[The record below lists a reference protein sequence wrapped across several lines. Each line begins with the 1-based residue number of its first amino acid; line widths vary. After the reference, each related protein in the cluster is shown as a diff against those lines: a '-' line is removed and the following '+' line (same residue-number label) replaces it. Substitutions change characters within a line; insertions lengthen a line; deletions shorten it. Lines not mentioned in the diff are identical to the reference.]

1 MGVDAVQIRPF
12 EPADRA
18 TVLQALIA
26 LQNHEVPLHDSR
38 LPGEATMERYLMEL
52 LRDLRDGSGI
62 IFIAEAAGA
71 FVGCVACL
79 VVEEQAVQE
88 TPDSNRHG
96 YVSDIFVDP
105 RYRSRGVAQLLLAEA
120 ERHLIGTGVTR
131 LRINVL
137 ANNAK
142 ARRAYERYGLTPY
155 EVMYEK
161 RITRT

>member
-1 MGVDAVQIRPF
+1 MEAVQIRPF
-12 EPADRA
+12 VPADRA

-38 LPGEATMERYLMEL
+38 LPGETTMERYLTEL

-62 IFIAEAAGA
+62 IFIAEAAGV
-71 FVGCVACL
+71 FIGCVACL
-79 VVEEQAVQE
+79 VVEERSVQE
-88 TPDSNRHG
+88 TPDSNWHG

-105 RYRSRGVAQLLLAEA
+105 RYRSQGVAQLLAAA
-120 ERHLIGTGVTR
+120 ERHLTGTGVTR

-142 ARRAYERYGLTPY
+142 ARRAYERYGFTPY

-161 RITRT
+161 RIARA

>member
-1 MGVDAVQIRPF
+1 MDAVQIRPF
-12 EPADRA
+12 VPTDRA

-38 LPGEATMERYLMEL
+38 LPGETTMERYLAEL

-62 IFIAEAAGA
+62 IFIAEAAGV

-79 VVEEQAVQE
+79 VVEEQSVQE

-105 RYRSRGVAQLLLAEA
+105 RCRSRGVAQLLLAAA
-120 ERHLIGTGVTR
+120 ERHLIGAGVTR

-137 ANNAK
+137 ANNAE
-142 ARRAYERYGLTPY
+142 ARRAYERYGFTPY

-161 RITRT
+161 RIARA

>member
-1 MGVDAVQIRPF
+1 MDAVEIRPF
-12 EPADRA
+12 RSADHA
-18 TVLQALIA
+18 AVLQALIA

-38 LPGEATMERYLMEL
+38 LPGEATMGQYLAEL
-52 LRDLRDGSGI
+52 LRDLQAGSGI

-79 VVEEQAVQE
+79 VMEEPAVQK
-88 TPDSNRHG
+88 TPDSNRYG

-105 RYRSRGVAQLLLAEA
+105 RYRGRGVAQGLLSAAEGHLAA
-120 ERHLIGTGVTR
+120 TGVTR

-137 ANNAK
+137 ANNAS
-142 ARRAYERYGLTPY
+142 ARRAYERYGFAPY

-161 RITRT
+161 RIG